1 MDESVSDLYI
11 RLGLDIADLNSGFVD
26 AEKTLSQNIQTLNQ
40 QNNLIQLKAQVEL
53 SGLDETADSTE
64 ALRIQQEALN
74 QMLAVQEDRIQ
85 LTAAAYQEMVQAQGE
100 NSQAAYNLAISLEQE
115 RLAMNRLQSQSQ
127 ALAQQEEIALGINLE
142 MLGLIEPTMKLTE
155 LAAGGASSL
164 SILGHA
170 IPVPQVKIATAAL
183 VGLSAVVAGTIDATD
198 ELAENHSVQ
207 TFAENTQTASA
218 GIGNSFSDMQ
228 SFALS
233 TADIIDK
240 SFESVNNATF
250 EHLQQ
255 MQEEGTTFV
264 DWARDFFRVA
274 FLLAEES
281 DNFSDAISKVN
292 AQSQFM
298 RTELGEYAVVAA
310 GIIHTLDAISKMAI
324 SFVEPSVKG
333 FRELRDSA
341 NELNISL
348 GKTQEFQTLLDLS
361 GADYNDVRD
370 YVRGVQDAVIKGDS
384 EDPEVIALT
393 KYGVA
398 IQDAH
403 GKLLPFNE
411 TLENLY
417 QGYLKAR
424 EAGEAE
430 AYVIMTNGQAVQDVL
445 PFFERLAKAHE
456 DYAKIKWSTSDFDA
470 LQKTSDSLKLLE
482 IQSNEFNNSLQTL
495 GLPLGDYF
503 AQNKFKFYKT
513 LTELVEENREEV
525 LYWEFVVIEALK
537 RVDAVVDDVLNSI
550 TGKSEEPQSI
560 FGKLIDSF
568 RATSIINPFDSALTN
583 LQQSVIKS
591 LDILPEQ
598 YGNHIKGFLDFYDK
612 SLDSINQKLDVAKN
626 AVGKLIDSFGST
638 SFTNPLEASLSVLEK
653 SLNQT
658 VDLLPEQYRSQIK
671 SFLDFFSEEEAPSIF
686 DEAKKDVE
694 EYIDANEKARA
705 ETQKTAEEI
714 TAGLSSS
721 HNRIAK
727 YKEELAGIKL
737 NLEFGDNSYQKSLS
751 QLDIWYEKAMRDA
764 RYYAEEK
771 SAIDELYN
779 AKADQIKRNRLEKIS
794 EIRESVAREGRSEL
808 ENRLTDIETEKQAWI
823 NAGMEIAEAE
833 QLARQKISA
842 VISGEVQKIKDNI
855 QSLTS
860 ETSDIEFEITHD
872 AFEKQMRDIELW
884 KDAQLEKADTA
895 EEVAA
900 TIENAAM
907 KEAEAFEREMD
918 RIKGKIESGQDRL
931 ARLTMS
937 QRDYDV
943 YKVNKQYQEDRQ
955 ELPEGLA
962 NALYQAEMNKINQR
976 ARQDSGGNY
985 TKNPNG
991 GTNLNNDYL
1000 IEFGKQVEDT
1010 TKNWI
1015 EMDASQLA
1023 YKKTLEKS
1031 IDNISEFDR
1040 GFQQSSDDVN
1050 KWNNNIESAVQNAA
1064 NKFDEFNPDTAV
1076 DNLNNTLNSIS
1087 DHAGNLNGAIDKNIN
1102 ALNKAT
1108 SATATFNRA
1117 MKIVQNIETNKPQD
1131 FPLPQNDSTPK
1142 GNYELIYGANI
1153 AQLRNEKNYNPQ
1165 GQIEMFEGAD
1175 LKSGADNF
1183 PQADIDNAT
1192 NEVVNSLNQIPPP
1205 VTEVANSFSQLPPS
1219 VNDAVKSIMDQ
1230 TTAAQENIT
1239 ANDTANKAL
1248 NDALS
1253 NLATHSENVATAL
1266 QSTADIILE
1275 VNDKLADF
1283 NVNTASQQDSSGGM
1297 SNMDVAKLS
1306 ADIVSNIGEGVALAG
1321 AATGNP
1327 LVALGGGVVSFM
1339 GNVGSNIF
1347 DNLGGDSPFNNAGG
1361 TGNTDNYPNITEA
1374 IQSFQ
1379 TEMSSLL
1386 GELSQT
1392 TSNISANVEQFT
1404 QKDTTPPN
1412 ITVSP
1417 NINIDLGGAY
1427 VFDNAMKKQLA
1438 DDITTEVANAIKNA
1452 VQSAVNSN
1460 DYGYGT

>member
-1 MDESVSDLYI
+1 MANSETVGGLYLS
-11 RLGLDIADLNSGFVD
+11 LGLDVSELESGFIAVD
-26 AEKTLSQNIQTLNQ
+26 RTVSQNMARLNRES
-40 QNNLIQLKAQVEL
+40 NLIRLRAEVEI
-53 SGLDETADSTE
+53 GNLDETADATQILTIRETALNRQMQIQRDRIRLTE
-64 ALRIQQEALN
+64 ASLQ
-74 QMLAVQEDRIQ
+74 Q
-85 LTAAAYQEMVQAQGE
+85 LTQQHGASAAVTQRMAMQ
-100 NSQAAYNLAISLEQE
+100 LERE
-115 RLAMNRLQSQSQ
+115 RLALQRLQS
-127 ALAQQEEIALGINLE
+127 
-142 MLGLIEPTMKLTE
+142 
-155 LAAGGASSL
+155 SL
-164 SILGHA
+164 
-170 IPVPQVKIATAAL
+170 
-183 VGLSAVVAGTIDATD
+183 D
-198 ELAENHSVQ
+198 ELHEN
-207 TFAENTQTASA
+207 ADDA
-218 GIGNSFSDMQ
+218 GS
-228 SFALS
+228 
-233 TADIIDK
+233 
-240 SFESVNNATF
+240 SFENLTDILSNGKFA
-250 EHLQQ
+250 
-255 MQEEGTTFV
+255 
-264 DWARDFFRVA
+264 A
-274 FLLAEES
+274 
-281 DNFSDAISKVN
+281 
-292 AQSQFM
+292 
-298 RTELGEYAVVAA
+298 VAA
-310 GIIHTLDAISKMAI
+310 GITAIGGALQFAADAS
-324 SFVEPSVKG
+324 VELIER
-333 FRELRDSA
+333 FRE
-341 NELNISL
+341 
-348 GKTQEFQTLLDLS
+348 
-361 GADYNDVRD
+361 
-370 YVRGVQDAVIKGDS
+370 
-384 EDPEVIALT
+384 
-393 KYGVA
+393 
-398 IQDAH
+398 
-403 GKLLPFNE
+403 
-411 TLENLY
+411 
-417 QGYLKAR
+417 
-424 EAGEAE
+424 
-430 AYVIMTNGQAVQDVL
+430 
-445 PFFERLAKAHE
+445 
-456 DYAKIKWSTSDFDA
+456 
-470 LQKTSDSLKLLE
+470 LQKTSYDLNMPFDRTKDFMRQLKLGGGEYGDFEGYIRGITDAYVKGEVDDPEFIALSRYGAQITDATGRLKDFKDITEEVYQAYERAKAEGNE
-482 IQSNEFNNSLQTL
+482 IEFLQLTGGEAGVRDAKQFFDRYKEAKEDAEKIFDSGINPNELHQAERSLNL
-495 GLPLGDYF
+495 
-503 AQNKFKFYKT
+503 
-513 LTELVEENREEV
+513 LTEQMGEFKDAATDLITPATKAVLDDLFETFHSGTKFIVENKNELQR
-525 LYWEFVVIEALK
+525 WGFIAKEAFSTFGDNLI
-537 RVDAVVDDVLNSI
+537 VSNLEDAFNAIS
-550 TGKSEEPQSI
+550 K
-560 FGKLIDSF
+560 
-568 RATSIINPFDSALTN
+568 AT
-583 LQQSVIKS
+583 
-591 LDILPEQ
+591 
-598 YGNHIKGFLDFYDK
+598 
-612 SLDSINQKLDVAKN
+612 
-626 AVGKLIDSFGST
+626 
-638 SFTNPLEASLSVLEK
+638 
-653 SLNQT
+653 
-658 VDLLPEQYRSQIK
+658 SQIK
-671 SFLDFFSEEEAPSIF
+671 DVKLDFGNAEQNAQYEKFLQGIEEKNKNTPQAEILDAAFGGIIERATDNQKKYTEAVKDTGSAYADIIKKAADVVNSGEQLSQYGQQRINQF
-686 DEAKKDVE
+686 KDELEDLKIE
-694 EYIDANEKARA
+694 
-705 ETQKTAEEI
+705 
-714 TAGLSSS
+714 
-721 HNRIAK
+721 
-727 YKEELAGIKL
+727 
-737 NLEFGDNSYQKSLS
+737 LEFGDDEYGKSKA
-751 QLDIWYEKAMRDA
+751 QLDLWRERELNDKLHVSK
-764 RYYAEEK
+764 EEEV
-771 SAIDELYN
+771 AIRELYD
-779 AKADQIKRNRLEKIS
+779 AKAEQIEREHEE
-794 EIRESVAREGRSEL
+794 EIL
-808 ENRLTDIETEKQAWI
+808 
-823 NAGMEIAEAE
+823 
-833 QLARQKISA
+833 
-842 VISGEVQKIKDNI
+842 KIKEESQKKVQDLI
-855 QSLTS
+855 R

-976 ARQDSGGNY
+976 ARQDRGGNY
-985 TKNPNG
+985 TKNPNS

-1031 IDNISEFDR
+1031 IENISEFDR

-1087 DHAGNLNGAIDKNIN
+1087 DHADNLNGAIDKNIN
-1102 ALNKAT
+1102 ALNNAT

-1142 GNYELIYGANI
+1142 GNYELIYGADI

-1205 VTEVANSFSQLPPS
+1205 VTEVVNSFSQLPPS

-1283 NVNTASQQDSSGGM
+1283 NVNTSSQQDSSGGM

-1427 VFDNAMKKQLA
+1427 VFDNAMKKQLT

>member
-1 MDESVSDLYI
+1 MANSETVGGLYLS
-11 RLGLDIADLNSGFVD
+11 LGLDVSELESGFIAVD
-26 AEKTLSQNIQTLNQ
+26 RTVSQNMARLNRES
-40 QNNLIQLKAQVEL
+40 NLIRLRAEVEI
-53 SGLDETADSTE
+53 GNLDETADATQILTIRETALNRQMQIQRDRIRLTE
-64 ALRIQQEALN
+64 ASLQ
-74 QMLAVQEDRIQ
+74 Q
-85 LTAAAYQEMVQAQGE
+85 LTQQHGASAAVTQRMAMQ
-100 NSQAAYNLAISLEQE
+100 LERE
-115 RLAMNRLQSQSQ
+115 RLALQRLQS
-127 ALAQQEEIALGINLE
+127 
-142 MLGLIEPTMKLTE
+142 
-155 LAAGGASSL
+155 SL
-164 SILGHA
+164 
-170 IPVPQVKIATAAL
+170 
-183 VGLSAVVAGTIDATD
+183 D
-198 ELAENHSVQ
+198 ELHEN
-207 TFAENTQTASA
+207 ADDA
-218 GIGNSFSDMQ
+218 GS
-228 SFALS
+228 
-233 TADIIDK
+233 
-240 SFESVNNATF
+240 SFENLTDILSNGKFA
-250 EHLQQ
+250 
-255 MQEEGTTFV
+255 
-264 DWARDFFRVA
+264 A
-274 FLLAEES
+274 
-281 DNFSDAISKVN
+281 
-292 AQSQFM
+292 
-298 RTELGEYAVVAA
+298 VAA
-310 GIIHTLDAISKMAI
+310 GITAIGGALQFAADAS
-324 SFVEPSVKG
+324 VELIER
-333 FRELRDSA
+333 FRE
-341 NELNISL
+341 
-348 GKTQEFQTLLDLS
+348 
-361 GADYNDVRD
+361 
-370 YVRGVQDAVIKGDS
+370 
-384 EDPEVIALT
+384 
-393 KYGVA
+393 
-398 IQDAH
+398 
-403 GKLLPFNE
+403 
-411 TLENLY
+411 
-417 QGYLKAR
+417 
-424 EAGEAE
+424 
-430 AYVIMTNGQAVQDVL
+430 
-445 PFFERLAKAHE
+445 
-456 DYAKIKWSTSDFDA
+456 
-470 LQKTSDSLKLLE
+470 LQKTSYDLNMPFADSK
-482 IQSNEFNNSLQTL
+482 NFNRQLRL
-495 GLPLGDYF
+495 GGGDFGDYEGF
-503 AQNKFKFYKT
+503 VRGLSDAMIKGEVDDPEAIVFRRYGESAFNANGQIKNFIELDAAIKRMYDSAKAAGEEIEFLQMLGGESGVRDAIQYLERYQEAQEDAAKIFDSGINPNELHQAERSLNL
-513 LTELVEENREEV
+513 LTEQMGEFKDAATDIITPATKTVLDDLFETFHSGTKFIVENKDELQRWGFIAKEAFSTFGDTLIVSNLENA
-525 LYWEFVVIEALK
+525 FNAISK
-537 RVDAVVDDVLNSI
+537 
-550 TGKSEEPQSI
+550 
-560 FGKLIDSF
+560 
-568 RATSIINPFDSALTN
+568 AT
-583 LQQSVIKS
+583 
-591 LDILPEQ
+591 
-598 YGNHIKGFLDFYDK
+598 
-612 SLDSINQKLDVAKN
+612 
-626 AVGKLIDSFGST
+626 
-638 SFTNPLEASLSVLEK
+638 
-653 SLNQT
+653 
-658 VDLLPEQYRSQIK
+658 SQIK
-671 SFLDFFSEEEAPSIF
+671 DVKLDFGNAEQNAQYEKFLQGIEEQNEGTLRNYFLDAAFGGIIERATENQIEYNNAVKGATASWADFKKEINEV
-686 DEAKKDVE
+686 DEKTSQLSQYGQQRINQFKD
-694 EYIDANEKARA
+694 
-705 ETQKTAEEI
+705 
-714 TAGLSSS
+714 
-721 HNRIAK
+721 
-727 YKEELAGIKL
+727 ELEDLKIE
-737 NLEFGDNSYQKSLS
+737 LEFGDDEYGKSKA
-751 QLDIWYEKAMRDA
+751 QLDLWLERELNDKLHVSK
-764 RYYAEEK
+764 EEEV
-771 SAIDELYN
+771 AIRELYD
-779 AKADQIKRNRLEKIS
+779 AKAEQIEREHEE
-794 EIRESVAREGRSEL
+794 EIL
-808 ENRLTDIETEKQAWI
+808 
-823 NAGMEIAEAE
+823 
-833 QLARQKISA
+833 
-842 VISGEVQKIKDNI
+842 KIKEESQKKVQDLI
-855 QSLTS
+855 R
-860 ETSDIEFEITHD
+860 ETSDIEFELTHD

-943 YKVNKQYQEDRQ
+943 YKANKQYQEDRQ

-962 NALYQAEMNKINQR
+962 TALYQAEMNKINQR
-976 ARQDSGGNY
+976 ARQDRGGNY

-1087 DHAGNLNGAIDKNIN
+1087 DHADNLNGAIDKNIN
-1102 ALNKAT
+1102 ALNNAT

-1131 FPLPQNDSTPK
+1131 FPLPQTQNDSTPK

-1175 LKSGADNF
+1175 LKHGADNF

-1275 VNDKLADF
+1275 VNDKLANF

-1327 LVALGGGVVSFM
+1327 LVALGGGVVSFI

-1427 VFDNAMKKQLA
+1427 VFDNAMKKQLT

>member
-1 MDESVSDLYI
+1 MANNNETVGGLYLS
-11 RLGLDIADLNSGFVD
+11 LGLDVSELESGFIAVD
-26 AEKTLSQNIQTLNQ
+26 RTVSQNMARLNRES
-40 QNNLIQLKAQVEL
+40 NLIRLRAEVEI
-53 SGLDETADSTE
+53 GNLDETADATQILTIRETALNRQMQIQRDRIRLTE
-64 ALRIQQEALN
+64 ASLQ
-74 QMLAVQEDRIQ
+74 Q
-85 LTAAAYQEMVQAQGE
+85 LTQQHGASAAVTQRMAMQ
-100 NSQAAYNLAISLEQE
+100 LERE
-115 RLAMNRLQSQSQ
+115 RLALQRLQS
-127 ALAQQEEIALGINLE
+127 
-142 MLGLIEPTMKLTE
+142 
-155 LAAGGASSL
+155 SL
-164 SILGHA
+164 
-170 IPVPQVKIATAAL
+170 
-183 VGLSAVVAGTIDATD
+183 D
-198 ELAENHSVQ
+198 ELHEN
-207 TFAENTQTASA
+207 ADDA
-218 GIGNSFSDMQ
+218 GS
-228 SFALS
+228 
-233 TADIIDK
+233 
-240 SFESVNNATF
+240 SFENLTDILSNGKFA
-250 EHLQQ
+250 
-255 MQEEGTTFV
+255 
-264 DWARDFFRVA
+264 A
-274 FLLAEES
+274 
-281 DNFSDAISKVN
+281 
-292 AQSQFM
+292 
-298 RTELGEYAVVAA
+298 VAA
-310 GIIHTLDAISKMAI
+310 GITAIGGALQFAADAS
-324 SFVEPSVKG
+324 VELIER
-333 FRELRDSA
+333 FRE
-341 NELNISL
+341 
-348 GKTQEFQTLLDLS
+348 
-361 GADYNDVRD
+361 
-370 YVRGVQDAVIKGDS
+370 
-384 EDPEVIALT
+384 
-393 KYGVA
+393 
-398 IQDAH
+398 
-403 GKLLPFNE
+403 
-411 TLENLY
+411 
-417 QGYLKAR
+417 
-424 EAGEAE
+424 
-430 AYVIMTNGQAVQDVL
+430 
-445 PFFERLAKAHE
+445 
-456 DYAKIKWSTSDFDA
+456 
-470 LQKTSDSLKLLE
+470 LQKTSYDLNMPFDKTKDFMRQLKLGGGEYGDFEGYIRGITDAYVKGEVDDPEFIALSRYGAQITDATGRLKDFKDITEEVYQAYERAKAEGNEIEFLQLTGGEAGVRDAKQFFDRYKEAKEDAAKIFDSGINPNELHQAERSLNLLTEQMGEFKDAATDLITPATKAVLDDLFEAFHSGTKFIAENKEE
-482 IQSNEFNNSLQTL
+482 IQSWGFIAKEAFSTFGDNLIVSNLENAFNAIS
-495 GLPLGDYF
+495 
-503 AQNKFKFYKT
+503 K
-513 LTELVEENREEV
+513 
-525 LYWEFVVIEALK
+525 
-537 RVDAVVDDVLNSI
+537 
-550 TGKSEEPQSI
+550 
-560 FGKLIDSF
+560 
-568 RATSIINPFDSALTN
+568 AT
-583 LQQSVIKS
+583 
-591 LDILPEQ
+591 
-598 YGNHIKGFLDFYDK
+598 
-612 SLDSINQKLDVAKN
+612 
-626 AVGKLIDSFGST
+626 
-638 SFTNPLEASLSVLEK
+638 
-653 SLNQT
+653 
-658 VDLLPEQYRSQIK
+658 SQIK
-671 SFLDFFSEEEAPSIF
+671 NVKLDFGNAEQNAQFEKFSQGIEEQNEGTLRNYFLDKVFGGIIERATENQIEYNNAVKGATASWADFKKEINEVDEKTSQLSQYGQQRINQFKDELKDLKIELKFGDDEYGKAKAQLDLWLERELNDKLRVSKEEEVAIR
-686 DEAKKDVE
+686 ELYAAK
-694 EYIDANEKARA
+694 A
-705 ETQKTAEEI
+705 EQIEREHEEEI
-714 TAGLSSS
+714 LK
-721 HNRIAK
+721 I
-727 YKEELAGIKL
+727 KEE
-737 NLEFGDNSYQKSLS
+737 SQKKVQDL
-751 QLDIWYEKAMRDA
+751 
-764 RYYAEEK
+764 
-771 SAIDELYN
+771 
-779 AKADQIKRNRLEKIS
+779 
-794 EIRESVAREGRSEL
+794 IR
-808 ENRLTDIETEKQAWI
+808 
-823 NAGMEIAEAE
+823 
-833 QLARQKISA
+833 
-842 VISGEVQKIKDNI
+842 
-855 QSLTS
+855 

-918 RIKGKIESGQDRL
+918 RIKGKIESLQDKIFAQEHSR
-931 ARLTMS
+931 
-937 QRDYDV
+937 YDIDMR
-943 YKVNKQYQEDRQ
+943 NAQKQYSEYAQEGIYPKEMIDRWY
-955 ELPEGLA
+955 
-962 NALYQAEMNKINQR
+962 NNEMRSIQNR

-1040 GFQQSSDDVN
+1040 GFQQASDDVN

-1087 DHAGNLNGAIDKNIN
+1087 DHADNLNGAIDKNIN
-1102 ALNKAT
+1102 ALNNAT

-1117 MKIVQNIETNKPQD
+1117 MKIVQNIEANKPQD
-1131 FPLPQNDSTPK
+1131 FPLPQNNSTPK

-1165 GQIEMFEGAD
+1165 SQIETFEGAD
-1175 LKSGADNF
+1175 LKFGADNF

-1192 NEVVNSLNQIPPP
+1192 NDVVNSLNQIPPP

-1275 VNDKLADF
+1275 VNDKLANF

-1306 ADIVSNIGEGVALAG
+1306 ADIVSNIGEVVALAG

-1427 VFDNAMKKQLA
+1427 VFDNAMKKQLT

>member
-1 MDESVSDLYI
+1 MANSETVGGLYLS
-11 RLGLDIADLNSGFVD
+11 LGLDVSELESGFIAVD
-26 AEKTLSQNIQTLNQ
+26 RTVSQNMARLNRES
-40 QNNLIQLKAQVEL
+40 NLIRLRAEVEI
-53 SGLDETADSTE
+53 GNLDETADATQILTIRETALNRQMQIQRDRIRLTE
-64 ALRIQQEALN
+64 ASLQ
-74 QMLAVQEDRIQ
+74 Q
-85 LTAAAYQEMVQAQGE
+85 LTQQHGASAAVTQRMAMQ
-100 NSQAAYNLAISLEQE
+100 LERE
-115 RLAMNRLQSQSQ
+115 RLALQRLQS
-127 ALAQQEEIALGINLE
+127 
-142 MLGLIEPTMKLTE
+142 
-155 LAAGGASSL
+155 SL
-164 SILGHA
+164 
-170 IPVPQVKIATAAL
+170 
-183 VGLSAVVAGTIDATD
+183 D
-198 ELAENHSVQ
+198 ELHEN
-207 TFAENTQTASA
+207 ADDA
-218 GIGNSFSDMQ
+218 GS
-228 SFALS
+228 
-233 TADIIDK
+233 
-240 SFESVNNATF
+240 SFENLTDILSNGKFA
-250 EHLQQ
+250 
-255 MQEEGTTFV
+255 
-264 DWARDFFRVA
+264 A
-274 FLLAEES
+274 
-281 DNFSDAISKVN
+281 
-292 AQSQFM
+292 
-298 RTELGEYAVVAA
+298 VAA
-310 GIIHTLDAISKMAI
+310 GITAIGGALQFAADAS
-324 SFVEPSVKG
+324 VELIER
-333 FRELRDSA
+333 FRE
-341 NELNISL
+341 
-348 GKTQEFQTLLDLS
+348 
-361 GADYNDVRD
+361 
-370 YVRGVQDAVIKGDS
+370 
-384 EDPEVIALT
+384 
-393 KYGVA
+393 
-398 IQDAH
+398 
-403 GKLLPFNE
+403 
-411 TLENLY
+411 
-417 QGYLKAR
+417 
-424 EAGEAE
+424 
-430 AYVIMTNGQAVQDVL
+430 
-445 PFFERLAKAHE
+445 
-456 DYAKIKWSTSDFDA
+456 
-470 LQKTSDSLKLLE
+470 LQKTSYDLNMPFDRTKDFMRQLKLGGGEYGDFEGYIRGITDAYVKGEVDDPEFIALSRYGAQITDATGRLKDFKDITEEVYQAYERAKAEGNE
-482 IQSNEFNNSLQTL
+482 IEFLQLTGGEAGVRDAKQFFDRYKEAKEDAEKIFDSGINPNELHQAERSLNL
-495 GLPLGDYF
+495 
-503 AQNKFKFYKT
+503 
-513 LTELVEENREEV
+513 LTEQMGEFKDAATDIITPATKAVLDDLFETFHSGTKFIVENKDELQRWGFIAKEAFSTFGDNLIVSNLENA
-525 LYWEFVVIEALK
+525 F
-537 RVDAVVDDVLNSI
+537 
-550 TGKSEEPQSI
+550 
-560 FGKLIDSF
+560 
-568 RATSIINPFDSALTN
+568 
-583 LQQSVIKS
+583 
-591 LDILPEQ
+591 
-598 YGNHIKGFLDFYDK
+598 
-612 SLDSINQKLDVAKN
+612 N
-626 AVGKLIDSFGST
+626 AISKT
-638 SFTNPLEASLSVLEK
+638 T
-653 SLNQT
+653 
-658 VDLLPEQYRSQIK
+658 SQIK
-671 SFLDFFSEEEAPSIF
+671 DVKLDFGNAEQNAQYEKFLQGIEEQNEGTLRNYFLDAAFSGIIERATDNQKKYTEAVKDTGSAYADIIKNAAQAMSQGEQLSQYGQQRINQF
-686 DEAKKDVE
+686 KDELEDLKIE
-694 EYIDANEKARA
+694 
-705 ETQKTAEEI
+705 
-714 TAGLSSS
+714 
-721 HNRIAK
+721 
-727 YKEELAGIKL
+727 
-737 NLEFGDNSYQKSLS
+737 LEFGDDKYGKSKA
-751 QLDIWYEKAMRDA
+751 QLDLWLERELTDKTYVSKK
-764 RYYAEEK
+764 EET
-771 SAIDELYN
+771 AIRELYA
-779 AKADQIKRNRLEKIS
+779 AKAEQIEREHEE
-794 EIRESVAREGRSEL
+794 EIL
-808 ENRLTDIETEKQAWI
+808 
-823 NAGMEIAEAE
+823 
-833 QLARQKISA
+833 
-842 VISGEVQKIKDNI
+842 KIKEESQKKVQDLI
-855 QSLTS
+855 R

-907 KEAEAFEREMD
+907 KEAETFEREMD

-962 NALYQAEMNKINQR
+962 NAIRQAEMNKINQR
-976 ARQDSGGNY
+976 VRQDRGGNY

-1064 NKFDEFNPDTAV
+1064 NKFDEINPDTAV
-1076 DNLNNTLNSIS
+1076 DNLNNTLNNIS
-1087 DHAGNLNGAIDKNIN
+1087 DHADNLNGAIDKNIN
-1102 ALNKAT
+1102 ALNNAT

-1117 MKIVQNIETNKPQD
+1117 MKIVQNIEANKPKD
-1131 FPLPQNDSTPK
+1131 FSLPQTQNDSTPK

-1165 GQIEMFEGAD
+1165 GKIEMFEGAD

-1183 PQADIDNAT
+1183 PQVDIDNAT
-1192 NEVVNSLNQIPPP
+1192 NEVVNSLNQIPQP

-1275 VNDKLADF
+1275 VNDKLANF

-1412 ITVSP
+1412 VTVSP
-1417 NINIDLGGAY
+1417 NININLGGAY
-1427 VFDNAMKKQLA
+1427 VFDNAMKKQLT
-1438 DDITTEVANAIKNA
+1438 DDITTEVANSIKNA